1 VAADAGFARVDAL
14 VPLAQKFFAAAAED
28 RAGIIAEAETAAE
41 GVAADD
47 KDNAALYVRFMKKAA
62 EKGVE
67 WIAAE
72 TERLTKMSEK
82 PMSGGDLGCG
92 TIWWFLKPHLFC
104 CVPA

>member
-1 VAADAGFARVDAL
+1 LNVCHKLPPPASHAL
-14 VPLAQKFFAAAAED
+14 
-28 RAGIIAEAETAAE
+28 RC
-41 GVAADD
+41 AADD